1 MEIWELKS
9 NIEGILIAVNHPV
22 TLQVLAQA
30 LDASEQ
36 DIEEALQE
44 YEADLSAADR
54 GVQVRHR
61 AHGVRLEVKPQIAGR
76 LHRVVPAWTPKPITS
91 QSYETLAIIALKQPV
106 TIAEIT
112 AIRGGIESAGTVQTL
127 SNRKLIARVAR
138 RGPRGEQY
146 WRTTP
151 IFLETFGLSNLDE
164 LYHEGRM
171 EEVFPSVYSAEVSDD
186 GGRSDEAEG
195 LDTPDSPIEEDVSVG

>member
-36 DIEEALQE
+36 DVEEALEE

-61 AHGVRLEVKPQIAGR
+61 GHGVRLEVKPQIAGR
-76 LHRVVPAWTPKPITS
+76 LHRVIPAWTPKPITS

-112 AIRGGIESAGTVQTL
+112 VIRGGIESAGTVQTL

-138 RGPRGEQY
+138 RGPRGEKY

-151 IFLETFGLSNLDE
+151 LFLETFGLSSLDE
-164 LYHEGRM
+164 LYQDGRM
-171 EEVFPSVYSAEVSDD
+171 EEVFPAVYSAEVSDD
-186 GGRSDEAEG
+186 GDRPNEAER
-195 LDTPDSPIEEDVSVG
+195 LDPSESAIEDDVSVR